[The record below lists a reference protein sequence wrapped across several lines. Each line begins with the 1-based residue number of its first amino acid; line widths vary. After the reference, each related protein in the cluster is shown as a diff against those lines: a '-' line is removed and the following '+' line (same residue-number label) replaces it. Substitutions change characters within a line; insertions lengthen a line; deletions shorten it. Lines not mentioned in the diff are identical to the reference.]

1 MTNCNRELL
10 VMLKTN
16 SFSEKAFEHHVEC
29 LHKILLLIECN
40 DVFCK
45 AHELVTRVRI
55 TRKNKSILNAITHAH
70 LKHFYFLINKN

>member
-16 SFSEKAFEHHVEC
+16 SFTDKAFEQHVEC
-29 LHKILLLIECN
+29 LHNILIRVECN

-45 AHELVTRVRI
+45 AHELVTRVKI
-55 TRKNKSILNAITHAH
+55 TQKSKSILKAITTAH
-70 LKHFYFLINKN
+70 LKPFYFLVNKN

>member
-16 SFSEKAFEHHVEC
+16 SFTDKAFEQHVEC
-29 LHKILLLIECN
+29 LHNILLRVECN

-45 AHELVTRVRI
+45 AHELVTRVKI
-55 TRKNKSILNAITHAH
+55 TQKSKAILKAITHSH
-70 LKHFYFLINKN
+70 LKPFYFLVNKN

>member
-10 VMLKTN
+10 VMLKTS
-16 SFSEKAFEHHVEC
+16 SFTDKAFEQHVEC
-29 LHKILLLIECN
+29 LHNILIRVERN

-55 TRKNKSILNAITHAH
+55 TQKSKAILKAITYAH
-70 LKHFYFLINKN
+70 LKPFYFLLNKN

>member
-16 SFSEKAFEHHVEC
+16 SFTDKAFEQHVEC
-29 LHKILLLIECN
+29 LHNILIRVECN

-45 AHELVTRVRI
+45 VHELVTRVKI
-55 TRKNKSILNAITHAH
+55 TQKSKVILKAITNAH
-70 LKHFYFLINKN
+70 LKPFYFLLNKN